1 MLNQRPRVT
10 QSGEAAAKDLTADL
24 KLTRYPR
31 SLAATLAAFPS
42 VSLFPQVGSLIT
54 RIWIGQN
61 ASTASCTACPPVC
74 GKCWTRER
82 FRSWECP
89 ARSSFAQRCGRGE
102 ASSHRF
108 SINGLLSQK
117 RREDARTRRAGSA
130 HSKSPATAGRNT
142 TRENLRK
149 LATASSSCGELRR
162 FSSIVVRV
170 SRILCLSFRAKSR
183 NLSILFP
190 ILPLGHS
197 RTITAAWPLLFR
209 GLRSP
214 TPCP

>member
-108 SINGLLSQK
+108 SINGLLPQK

-130 HSKSPATAGRNT
+130 HSKSPADCGTKHNGRKFAQAAKTFIDSGTDNTDRRARLASATEDATLHTLLRLAPLAG
-142 TRENLRK
+142 
-149 LATASSSCGELRR
+149 
-162 FSSIVVRV
+162 
-170 SRILCLSFRAKSR
+170 
-183 NLSILFP
+183 
-190 ILPLGHS
+190 
-197 RTITAAWPLLFR
+197 R
-209 GLRSP
+209 GLR
-214 TPCP
+214 